1 MNLLKIIMNNKE
13 FIERKTKILATLG
26 PSSNTIKKI
35 IELSN
40 AGANVFRLNCSH
52 LNEKD
57 LEEYIKK
64 IRRAEKII
72 KKPIGILV
80 DLQGPKLRIGEVSK
94 NQNLLKKDDI
104 FILDNSKEIGNNKR
118 VYLSNKK
125 IFNSVKKGHLILI
138 DDGNIHIKVT
148 SIKNDIIR
156 TRVVQGGILKSNKG
170 LNLPHSDI
178 KTSALSTSDK
188 KFVKVA
194 SNLDVDWIALSFVQK
209 PSDIRE
215 LRKICNNK
223 ISIMAKIE
231 KPSALKYINKI
242 CEIADGIM
250 IARGDLGV
258 ELPIET
264 IPGWQK
270 KIIRA
275 SRLKGK
281 PVVVST
287 QMLESMTSSLTPTRA
302 EVSDVANAVFEGA
315 DAIMLSAESASGQY
329 PVETVKMM
337 HKIAFSTENEK
348 NYNSIIANQIEQT
361 PNTTPDAIA
370 TAAKTLADELS
381 SPIIV
386 CYTESG
392 STGIKVSRVRPSQTI
407 ITITPVIETARKLSL
422 AWGVLCFL
430 QKDEK
435 NLEKMIE
442 STKITVKKSGLA
454 SSGDKVVITAGLP
467 LKVQGTTNLIRVTS
481 IK

>member
-1 MNLLKIIMNNKE
+1 MNNRE
-13 FIERKTKILATLG
+13 ITQRKTKILATLG
-26 PSSNTIKKI
+26 PSSKTIKKI
-35 IELSN
+35 IELTK
-40 AGANVFRLNCSH
+40 AGANAFRLNCSH
-52 LNEKD
+52 LEEKD

-64 IRRAEKII
+64 IRKAEEII

-80 DLQGPKLRIGEVSK
+80 DLQGPKIRIGEVSEIDNILK
-94 NQNLLKKDDI
+94 SGNSFFIDNL
-104 FILDNSKEIGNNKR
+104 KEIGNSKR
-118 VYLSNKK
+118 VHLSDRKVFK
-125 IFNSVKKGHLILI
+125 SVKKGHLILI
-138 DDGNIHIKVT
+138 DDGNIHLKVT
-148 SIKNDIIR
+148 SVQNNIIR
-156 TRVVQGGILKSNKG
+156 TKILQGGIIKSNKG
-170 LNLPHSDI
+170 INLPDSNL
-178 KTSALSTSDK
+178 KTSALSSSDK
-188 KFVKVA
+188 KYVKIA
-194 SNLDVDWIALSFVQK
+194 INFDVNWIALSFVQRS
-209 PSDIRE
+209 SDIKE
-215 LRKICNNK
+215 LKKFCNNK

-231 KPSALKYINKI
+231 KPSALKYINEI

-264 IPGWQK
+264 VPGWQK
-270 KIIRA
+270 TIIQT
-275 SRLKGK
+275 SRVKGK

-315 DAIMLSAESASGQY
+315 DTIMLSAESASGNY
-329 PVETVKMM
+329 PVEAVKMM

-348 NYNSIIANQIEQT
+348 NYNNIIANQIEQT

-407 ITITPVIETARKLSL
+407 LTITPVINTARKLSL
-422 AWGVLCFL
+422 VWGVLCLL
-430 QKDEK
+430 QKDEE
-435 NLEKMIE
+435 NLEKMIN

-454 SSGDKVVITAGLP
+454 YPGDKVVITAGLP
-467 LKVQGTTNLIRVTS
+467 LKVEGTTNLIRVTTV
-481 IK
+481 K

>member
-1 MNLLKIIMNNKE
+1 MNSKE

-35 IELSN
+35 IELSK
-40 AGANVFRLNCSH
+40 AGANAFRLNCSH

-64 IRRAEKII
+64 IRRAETII
-72 KKPIGILV
+72 NKPIGILV
-80 DLQGPKLRIGEVSK
+80 DLQGPKIRIGNVSK
-94 NQNLLKKDDI
+94 NKNILRKGDI
-104 FILDNSKEIGNNKR
+104 FILDNLKDIGDNKR

-138 DDGNIHIKVT
+138 DDGNIHLKVT
-148 SIKNDIIR
+148 SISKNVIK
-156 TRVVQGGILKSNKG
+156 TRVLQGGVINSNKG
-170 LNLPHSDI
+170 LNLPQTDI
-178 KTSALSTSDK
+178 KTSALSSSDK
-188 KFVKVA
+188 KFVKIA

-209 PSDIRE
+209 PSDIKG
-215 LRKICNNK
+215 LKKLCNNR
-223 ISIMAKIE
+223 ISVMAKIE
-231 KPSALKYINKI
+231 KPSALNYINEI

-264 IPGWQK
+264 VPGWQK
-270 KIIRA
+270 KIIRT
-275 SRLKGK
+275 SRVNGK

-315 DAIMLSAESASGQY
+315 DAIMLSAESASGNY

-337 HKIAFSTENEK
+337 HKIAFSTENDK
-348 NYNSIIANQIEQT
+348 NYNKILANQIEQT

-370 TAAKTLADELS
+370 TAAKSLADDLS

-392 STGIKVSRVRPSQTI
+392 STGIKVSRVRPTQTI
-407 ITITPVIETARKLSL
+407 LTITPVIETARKLSL

-442 STKITVKKSGLA
+442 STKTTVKKSGLA
-454 SSGDKVVITAGLP
+454 GIGDKIIITAGLP
-467 LKVQGTTNLIRVTS
+467 LKVEGTTNLIRVTS

>member
-1 MNLLKIIMNNKE
+1 MNSKK

-35 IELSN
+35 VELSKAGSN
-40 AGANVFRLNCSH
+40 AFRLNCSH
-52 LNEKD
+52 LNEEQ
-57 LEEYIKK
+57 LQEYIKK
-64 IRRAEKII
+64 IRRAESILN
-72 KKPIGILV
+72 KPIGILV
-80 DLQGPKLRIGEVSK
+80 DLQGPKIRIGSVSK
-94 NQNLLKKDDI
+94 DQNILKKGDI
-104 FILDNSKEIGNNKR
+104 FILDNLEKIGNNKR

-138 DDGNIHIKVT
+138 DDGNIHLKIT
-148 SIKNDIIR
+148 SITKNAIR
-156 TRVVQGGILKSNKG
+156 TRVLQGGILKSNKG
-170 LNLPHSDI
+170 LNLPQSEV
-178 KTSALSTSDK
+178 KTSALSSSDK
-188 KFVKVA
+188 KFVKIA
-194 SNLDVDWIALSFVQK
+194 SNLNVDWIALSFVQK
-209 PSDIRE
+209 PLDIRE
-215 LRKICNNK
+215 LKKLCDNK
-223 ISIMAKIE
+223 ISVMAKIE
-231 KPSALKYINKI
+231 KPSALKYINEI
-242 CEIADGIM
+242 CQIADGIM

-270 KIIRA
+270 KIIRT
-275 SRLKGK
+275 SRVNGK

-315 DAIMLSAESASGQY
+315 DAIMLSAESASGSY
-329 PVETVKMM
+329 PVETVRMM
-337 HKIAFSTENEK
+337 HKIAYSTENEK
-348 NYNSIIANQIEQT
+348 NYNKILANQIEQT

-370 TAAKTLADELS
+370 TAAKSLADDLS

-392 STGIKVSRVRPSQTI
+392 STGIKVSRVRPTQTI
-407 ITITPVIETARKLSL
+407 LTITPIIETARKLSL

-454 SSGDKVVITAGLP
+454 NIGDKVVITAGLP
-467 LKVQGTTNLIRVTS
+467 LKVEGTTNLIRVTS